1 MARWSR
7 RDRALA
13 LSCTVASIG
22 VAAVHAPARAEPN
35 APRRTPHVAAAP
47 ASSAGGGAASDASAE
62 AQRHFQKARD
72 LYKAG
77 SYREAIV
84 ELEAAVKLDPTGKE
98 LVYNL
103 GVLHE
108 KLGDIDDAL
117 KYFRQYATM
126 DLTSEEREKTEASIR
141 RLEGAKKE
149 VEDKKRA
156 NQLPPPPPPTPAP
169 VRNGRVDALTVGAAS
184 LSAAAL
190 VFGVVFGLKAT
201 SNRPPASGFVTGRD
215 GSYADLQDRADTA
228 HKQAV
233 LSDVGFA
240 VGGLAV
246 VGTVLLY
253 ALRPKE
259 SPRSLNAPTT
269 GRTTTVSAAPLP
281 GGGALTLG
289 GSF

>member
-7 RDRALA
+7 RERALA
-13 LSCTVASIG
+13 LSCVFASTVVAGSTRHAEADKPRSPNV
-22 VAAVHAPARAEPN
+22 VAAPS
-35 APRRTPHVAAAP
+35 
-47 ASSAGGGAASDASAE
+47 SSAANDASAE
-62 AQRHFQKARD
+62 AQRHFQKARE
-72 LYKAG
+72 LYKQG

-108 KLGDIDDAL
+108 KLGDIDDAM

-126 DLTSEEREKTEASIR
+126 DLTSEEREKTEAAIR

-156 NQLPPPPPPTPAP
+156 NRPPPPPPQTPP
-169 VRNGRVDALTVGAAS
+169 VQNGRVDALTIGAAS
-184 LSAAAL
+184 LSGASV
-190 VFGVVFGLKAT
+190 VFGVVFGLKALA
-201 SNRPPASGFVTGRD
+201 NKPPAYKPPTSGFITGRD
-215 GSYADLQDRADTA
+215 GTFSDLQDRADTS

-240 VGGLAV
+240 VGALAG
-246 VGTVLLY
+246 VGAILLY
-253 ALRPKE
+253 VLRPKE
-259 SPRSLNAPTT
+259 GPKPPTL
-269 GRTTTVSAAPLP
+269 GRTTTVSAAPLH
-281 GGGALTLG
+281 GGGAVVLG
-289 GSF
+289 GTF